1 MNILFDVVVAAI
13 VGAIFGSFAGAQV
26 WRIRARQLIED
37 KAAGEEVS
45 AVELKRLKPL
55 VGKMQH
61 DRSRCLSCKHT
72 LAWYDLIPVFSW
84 LSTAGNCRYCK
95 EPIGRFEILMELGL
109 AVFFVVSYAVFR
121 PSIDAPLEMVQ
132 FISWLIAGTVMAVLL
147 AYDAKW
153 FLLPEKLN
161 ILLAAV
167 ALIYVVSTFAI
178 VGFSLVGI
186 LSLIGSLAIMSGLYL
201 AIFVISKGEWI
212 GFGDVVL
219 GVGLGLLLMR
229 WDQAYLALFLANVIA
244 LIVIAP
250 GFIRGSLTRKSHI
263 PFGPFLILASIITVL
278 WGERIATETMN
289 ALSGLTS
296 SFFYT
301 LML

>member
-1 MNILFDVVVAAI
+1 MIELMVGLL
-13 VGAIFGSFAGAQV
+13 GAIFGSFAGAQV

-37 KAAGEEVS
+37 KASGEEIDQ
-45 AVELKRLKPL
+45 AELMRLKPL
-55 VGKMQH
+55 VGKLKH
-61 DRSRCLSCKHT
+61 DRSQCLSCGHL
-72 LAWYDLIPVFSW
+72 LAWYDLIPVASW
-84 LSTAGNCRYCK
+84 LSTAGKCRYCRSA
-95 EPIGRFEILMELGL
+95 IGRFEIIMELGL
-109 AVFFVVSYAVFR
+109 AAFFVASYLVFR
-121 PSIDAPLEMVQ
+121 PGLDAPLELVQ
-132 FISWLIAGTVMAVLL
+132 FVAWLAAGTVMSILL

-153 FLLPEKLN
+153 FLLPERLN
-161 ILLAAV
+161 ILLAAI
-167 ALIYVVSTFAI
+167 ALLYAASTFAI
-178 VGFSLVGI
+178 IGFSIEGLA
-186 LSLIGSLAIMSGLYL
+186 SLTGSLAIMSGLYL
-201 AIFVISKGEWI
+201 VIFVISKGEWI